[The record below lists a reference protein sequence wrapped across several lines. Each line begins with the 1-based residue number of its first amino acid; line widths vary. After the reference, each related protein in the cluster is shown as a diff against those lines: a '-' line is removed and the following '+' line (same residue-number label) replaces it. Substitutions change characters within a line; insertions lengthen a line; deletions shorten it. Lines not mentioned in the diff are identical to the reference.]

1 MARTHSVPAIV
12 IELSGEE
19 KLCVAMPSPPPLCL
33 IRKTDLD
40 AIPGFMIDDR
50 LVQTVMDVPLVAKP
64 SDVDRVR
71 KDPVEMAP
79 RHQFAAG
86 PSSCVP
92 RSAEMLCPE
101 RDSDAAETAE
111 KIAANVDR
119 ITLGSRSIEI
129 RSDQDQ
135 DHGAHPLLNER
146 VKRLVY
152 VPSIRGTLR
161 CRRRYARRV

>member
-92 RSAEMLCPE
+92 RSAEMLVQSGTRTQPKPPRRLLPMWTE
-101 RDSDAAETAE
+101 SPLA
-111 KIAANVDR
+111 
-119 ITLGSRSIEI
+119 LGRSK
-129 RSDQDQ
+129 S
-135 DHGAHPLLNER
+135 G
-146 VKRLVY
+146 
-152 VPSIRGTLR
+152 
-161 CRRRYARRV
+161 